1 MTSTPESIKSEVI
14 RLGKSKPSTTML
26 DAKGYNGNI
35 LLPDDLAIRIE
46 DLSITYKINVDTKRT
61 LKNAV
66 MRASKGEKVRT
77 RMVEAVKNMT
87 LDVPHG
93 SVLGIVG
100 ANGAGKST
108 LMRSIAGILPPT
120 SGRIIV
126 NGKISTLLALGVG
139 FNPALSGRDNIIL
152 GGLASGMSREEI
164 ENKTEEIADFAAL
177 PDGFIDMP
185 VRTYSSG
192 MYGRVAF
199 SVAVN
204 MTPDILLLDEAL
216 SAGDASFKEK
226 SFTRM
231 RELCA
236 EARTIIIVSHA
247 LATVTELCD
256 SAIWMHKGS
265 MFAQGKPDAIVDQ
278 YLKFLDV
285 GALPSNFE
293 DM

>member
-1 MTSTPESIKSEVI
+1 M
-14 RLGKSKPSTTML
+14 
-26 DAKGYNGNI
+26 
-35 LLPDDLAIRIE
+35 PDDLAIRIE
-46 DLSITYKINVDTKRT
+46 DLSIKYKINVDTKRT
-61 LKNAV
+61 LKNAL
-66 MRASKGEKVRT
+66 MRATKGERVRMRT
-77 RMVEAVKNMT
+77 VEAVKHLT

-120 SGRIIV
+120 EGRIIV

-152 GGLASGMSREEI
+152 GGLASGMSRAEI
-164 ENKTEEIADFAAL
+164 EAKTDEIAAFADL

-231 RELCA
+231 RELCN
-236 EARTIIIVSHA
+236 EARTIVIVSHA
-247 LATVTELCD
+247 LATISELCD
-256 SAIWMHKGS
+256 TAIWMHKGT
-265 MFAQGKPDAIVDQ
+265 MLATGKPEEIVDQ

-285 GALPSNFE
+285 GTLPSNFE

>member
-1 MTSTPESIKSEVI
+1 MPEE
-14 RLGKSKPSTTML
+14 
-26 DAKGYNGNI
+26 
-35 LLPDDLAIRIE
+35 LAIRIE
-46 DLSITYKINVDTKRT
+46 DLSIKYKINVDTKRT

-66 MRASKGEKVRT
+66 MRASKGERVRT
-77 RMVEAVKNMT
+77 RVVEAVKHLT
-87 LDVPHG
+87 LDVAHG

-120 SGRIIV
+120 EGRIIV

-152 GGLASGMSREEI
+152 GGLASGMTKDEI
-164 ENKTEEIADFAAL
+164 EAKTEEISDFAAL

-199 SVAVN
+199 SVAIN

-226 SFTRM
+226 SFNRM
-231 RELCA
+231 RQLCK
-236 EARTIIIVSHA
+236 EARTIVIVSHA
-247 LATVTELCD
+247 LATVNELCD
-256 SAIWMHKGS
+256 SAIWMHKGNLL
-265 MFAQGKPDAIVDQ
+265 AQGKPEDIVDQ

>member
-1 MTSTPESIKSEVI
+1 VAISLFLGSAILPSASKSRRDMPEE
-14 RLGKSKPSTTML
+14 
-26 DAKGYNGNI
+26 
-35 LLPDDLAIRIE
+35 LAIRIE
-46 DLSITYKINVDTKRT
+46 DLSIKYKINVDTKKT

-66 MRASKGEKVRT
+66 MRASKGERVRM
-77 RMVEAVKNMT
+77 RIVEAVKHLT

-108 LMRSIAGILPPT
+108 LMRAIAGILPPT
-120 SGRIIV
+120 EGRITV

-152 GGLASGMSREEI
+152 GGLAAGMTRDQITE
-164 ENKTEEIADFAAL
+164 KTEEIADFAAL

-199 SVAVN
+199 AVAVN

-226 SFTRM
+226 SFNRM
-231 RELCA
+231 RELCE
-236 EARTIIIVSHA
+236 EARTIVIVSHA
-247 LATVTELCD
+247 LQTVIDLCD
-256 SAIWMHKGS
+256 TAIWMHKGEMVS
-265 MFAQGKPDAIVDQ
+265 KGKPQEIVDR

-285 GALPSNFE
+285 GALPSSFE

>member
-1 MTSTPESIKSEVI
+1 M
-14 RLGKSKPSTTML
+14 
-26 DAKGYNGNI
+26 
-35 LLPDDLAIRIE
+35 PDNLAIKIE
-46 DLSITYKINVDTKRT
+46 DLSISYTVNVDTKRT

-77 RMVEAVKNMT
+77 RTIDAVKNLT
-87 LDVPHG
+87 LEVPHG
-93 SVLGIVG
+93 CVLGIVG

-120 SGRIIV
+120 QGRIIV
-126 NGKISTLLALGVG
+126 DGKISTLLALGVG
-139 FNPALSGRDNIIL
+139 FNQALSGRDNIIL
-152 GGLASGMSREEI
+152 GGLAAGLSRDEI
-164 ENKTEEIADFAAL
+164 DSKMETIIEFADL
-177 PDGFIDMP
+177 SDGFIDMP

-226 SFTRM
+226 SFIQM
-231 RELCA
+231 RKLCK
-236 EARTIIIVSHA
+236 EARTIVIVSHA
-247 LATVTELCD
+247 LNTVNELCNV
-256 SAIWMHKGS
+256 ALWMHKGN
-265 MFAQGKPDAIVDQ
+265 MIAKGEPADIVEQ
-278 YLKFLDV
+278 YLNFLNV
-285 GALPSNFE
+285 GHLPSSYE

>member
-1 MTSTPESIKSEVI
+1 
-14 RLGKSKPSTTML
+14 
-26 DAKGYNGNI
+26 
-35 LLPDDLAIRIE
+35 
-46 DLSITYKINVDTKRT
+46 
-61 LKNAV
+61 
-66 MRASKGEKVRT
+66 
-77 RMVEAVKNMT
+77 
-87 LDVPHG
+87 
-93 SVLGIVG
+93 
-100 ANGAGKST
+100 
-108 LMRSIAGILPPT
+108 MRSIAGIMPPT
-120 SGRIIV
+120 QGRIIV

-152 GGLASGMSREEI
+152 GGLASGLTKDEI
-164 ENKTEEIADFAAL
+164 VEKTEAIADFAAL

-226 SFTRM
+226 SFQRM

-236 EARTIIIVSHA
+236 EARTIVIVSHA
-247 LATVTELCD
+247 LATINELCD
-256 SAIWMHKGS
+256 SAIWMNKGT
-265 MFAQGKPDAIVDQ
+265 MLAKGEPEAIVDQ

-285 GALPSNFE
+285 GTLPSNFE

>member
-1 MTSTPESIKSEVI
+1 MPEEI
-14 RLGKSKPSTTML
+14 
-26 DAKGYNGNI
+26 
-35 LLPDDLAIRIE
+35 AIRIE
-46 DLSITYKINVDTKRT
+46 DLSIKYKINIDTKKT

-77 RMVEAVKNMT
+77 RIVEAVKHLT

-108 LMRSIAGILPPT
+108 LMRAIAGILPPT
-120 SGRIIV
+120 EGQITV

-152 GGLASGMSREEI
+152 GGLASGMTRSEI
-164 ENKTEEIADFAAL
+164 EEKTEEIADFAAL

-226 SFTRM
+226 SFNRM

-236 EARTIIIVSHA
+236 EARTIVIVSHA
-247 LATVTELCD
+247 LQTVNDLCD
-256 SAIWMHKGS
+256 SAIWMHKGN
-265 MFAQGKPDAIVDQ
+265 MLAKGKPEAIVDQ

>member
-1 MTSTPESIKSEVI
+1 
-14 RLGKSKPSTTML
+14 
-26 DAKGYNGNI
+26 
-35 LLPDDLAIRIE
+35 
-46 DLSITYKINVDTKRT
+46 
-61 LKNAV
+61 
-66 MRASKGEKVRT
+66 
-77 RMVEAVKNMT
+77 
-87 LDVPHG
+87 
-93 SVLGIVG
+93 
-100 ANGAGKST
+100 
-108 LMRSIAGILPPT
+108 
-120 SGRIIV
+120 
-126 NGKISTLLALGVG
+126 LALGVG

-164 ENKTEEIADFAAL
+164 ESKTEEIADFAAL

-256 SAIWMHKGS
+256 SAIWMHKGA
-265 MFAQGKPDAIVDQ
+265 MLAQGKPDAIVDQ

>member
-1 MTSTPESIKSEVI
+1 MILTPADANHGVI
-14 RLGKSKPSTTML
+14 RLGSKPPSIAMIT
-26 DAKGYNGNI
+26 AKGYKKDF

-46 DLSITYKINVDTKRT
+46 DLSITYKINVDTKKT

-66 MRASKGEKVRT
+66 MRASKGEKVRM
-77 RMVEAVKNMT
+77 RSVEAVKKLS
-87 LDVPHG
+87 LDIPHG
-93 SVLGIVG
+93 SVVGIVG

-108 LMRSIAGILPPT
+108 LMRAIAGIMPPT

-152 GGLASGMSREEI
+152 GGLAAGLTRDEI
-164 ENKTEEIADFAAL
+164 DSKTDEIAAFADL
-177 PDGFIDMP
+177 PDGFIDLP

-199 SVAVN
+199 AVSVS

-216 SAGDASFKEK
+216 SAGDAAFKEK
-226 SFTRM
+226 SFLRM
-231 RELCA
+231 RELVE
-236 EARTIIIVSHA
+236 EARTIVIVSHA
-247 LATVTELCD
+247 LATISDLCD
-256 SAIWMHKGS
+256 SAIWMHKGRIL
-265 MFAQGKPDAIVDQ
+265 AYGEPELIVAE
-278 YLKFLDV
+278 YLKFLEV
-285 GALPSNFE
+285 GTLPSNLE